1 MLLFI
6 YVVYIYSLLS
16 PYGSDME
23 SKINR
28 LLQDW
33 PPHVVGTQRW
43 LTSKGVDYRLTDKYV
58 RSGWLKR
65 LGHGAYVRAGSS
77 VDWPG
82 AVHALQTQLGL
93 DVHPGAI
100 TAFELRG
107 YAHYLA
113 LGGREVILFAKAK
126 TKLPS
131 WFNNHPWSQPVR
143 LVSSGIFTHS
153 KDTVSM
159 IKVED
164 VELAVATLEQAA
176 FEMMT
181 LVPKQQSF
189 EEALQIMESLTS
201 LRPSVVQRL
210 LETCRSVQA
219 KRLFMHAAERMNHP
233 WLGDL
238 DLSHVDF
245 GSGKRTIHPG
255 GCLDKKYNLVV
266 ADTNH
271 P

>member
-1 MLLFI
+1 
-6 YVVYIYSLLS
+6 
-16 PYGSDME
+16 ME

-43 LTSKGVDYRLTDKYV
+43 LTSKGVDYRLADKYV

-93 DVHPGAI
+93 DIHPGAI

-113 LGGREVILFAKAK
+113 LGGREVVLFATAK
-126 TKLPS
+126 TKLPA

-143 LVSSGIFTHS
+143 LVSSGMFTND
-153 KDTVSM
+153 KDSVSM
-159 IKVED
+159 VKVED
-164 VELAVATLEQAA
+164 VELAVATLERAA

-201 LRPSVVQRL
+201 LRPRVVQRL
-210 LETCRSVQA
+210 LETCRSVKA
-219 KRLFMHAAERMNHP
+219 KRLFMVAAERMNHP
-233 WLGDL
+233 WLDDL
-238 DLSHVDF
+238 DLSHIDF

-255 GCLDKKYNLVV
+255 GRLDKKYNLVV